1 MRQQGQYSDSGL
13 GAYSVSQMHHVPS
26 QMVEQSH
33 PDPFEGRLEAFTP
46 EREHSYVASKNEDQW
61 RWERDE
67 SKMPNSMTSHMF
79 NEGQGQGGDATRSYF
94 QGQRPNP
101 KLGLEKGSNNDPR
114 SQSHGKNMESRF
126 GDGPL
131 PQNFDGLEQ
140 KFIDDII
147 KLTKEQ
153 NDAEDEENAR
163 HRERILA
170 INAQYEEQLAALR
183 VRHAGR
189 RDELLRREST
199 ARQHQY
205 QKGIMDHYP
214 NGGIGP
220 GDPRGNSGVTNLA
233 ASGQAHQNYE
243 SEHFDSFRERA
254 RFLGNSA
261 RDPNLDPRGSY
272 PGGRVY
278 DTASRLGSNGNI
290 TWHVVVHFALPPDLD
305 QVVSLFSFFLFP

>member
-1 MRQQGQYSDSGL
+1 
-13 GAYSVSQMHHVPS
+13 
-26 QMVEQSH
+26 
-33 PDPFEGRLEAFTP
+33 
-46 EREHSYVASKNEDQW
+46 
-61 RWERDE
+61 
-67 SKMPNSMTSHMF
+67 MF
-79 NEGQGQGGDATRSYF
+79 NIGQGGDATRSYF

-101 KLGLEKGSNNDPR
+101 KLVIEKGSNSDPR
-114 SQSHGKNMESRF
+114 SQSHGKSMEGRF
-126 GDGPL
+126 GDGLL

-147 KLTKEQ
+147 KLAKEQ

-163 HRERILA
+163 HREVYLYVPISLLSLSVAFSFFILSLLNILHFDAYLQRIMA

-183 VRHAGR
+183 ARHAGR
-189 RDELLRREST
+189 RDELLRRESS

-220 GDPRGNSGVTNLA
+220 GDPRGNSGVTTLA
-233 ASGQAHQNYE
+233 AAGQAHQNYE

-261 RDPNLDPRGSY
+261 RDPNLDPRGPY

-278 DTASRLGSNGNI
+278 DTGSRYY
-290 TWHVVVHFALPPDLD
+290 
-305 QVVSLFSFFLFP
+305 